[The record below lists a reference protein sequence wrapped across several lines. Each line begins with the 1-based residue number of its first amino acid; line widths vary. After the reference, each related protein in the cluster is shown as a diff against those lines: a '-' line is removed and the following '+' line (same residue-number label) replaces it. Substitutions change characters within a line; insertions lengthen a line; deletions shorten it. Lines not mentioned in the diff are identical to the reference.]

1 MRGKSR
7 GNGSV
12 FQITGKFKITEF
24 KLARSNCIL
33 RRTPASTVRSNKC
46 IWQLMLSQS
55 GKTPISGENPKRR
68 KASAAVPSESDVNV
82 DMSDTEE
89 KEEDFKDC
97 EKGA

>member
-1 MRGKSR
+1 MFEIVGDWNMTEGQSR

-46 IWQLMLSQS
+46 I
-55 GKTPISGENPKRR
+55 
-68 KASAAVPSESDVNV
+68 
-82 DMSDTEE
+82 
-89 KEEDFKDC
+89 
-97 EKGA
+97 